1 MSHFALPLFQA
12 RADHLPSSRCLDDA
26 LFEASQSLAT
36 LLLKRRPI
44 DISSLRAAMEA
55 AFGATDA
62 SGAWSWK
69 QAFDAV
75 EAAQVLALKAKAR
88 STFAGEPSPQ
98 WRLAALT
105 KLARLCPTATVRS
118 EESQDLQQFSTPL
131 PLAYVMATA
140 AHIGAGDVVLEP
152 SAGTGML
159 AVWGHLAGATLALN
173 ELSAGRAALL
183 QRLFRGV
190 DVTRHDAEQ
199 IHDRLDPAI
208 VPTVVLMN
216 PPFSASPGRGY
227 NRHAAARHLHAALAR
242 LAPGGR
248 LVVLTLASFG
258 PRASAWGDDWRRI
271 RDCAQ
276 LVCSIALP
284 GDVYARHGTSVE
296 TRLSVLDKG
305 ADSAVEPVIVTAGRL
320 DEALQVVLDSC
331 GGRTRPAVPPD
342 PLASRPPLPVIISA
356 QPSPGPTPQAFST
369 IPSVTE
375 DAVELVYETVE
386 ATDDTALSDA
396 LYQPYSPQ
404 RIRIPGAASHP
415 TPLVQSAALASV
427 SPPQPSYRPMI
438 RERLTRDGILSD
450 AQVESLVYAGE
461 AHETYLKGRYR
472 VDDGWDG
479 VTAAAEDD
487 AEAVRFR
494 RGWFLGDG
502 TGAGKGRQVAAIIL
516 DHWLRGRRRA
526 LWLSKS
532 DKLIEDARRDWIAV
546 GGRESDIQP
555 LSAWKQGKPVT
566 LPSGILFVT
575 YATLRTAERKSKP
588 SRLSQLVDWLGAD
601 FDGVIVFDEAHAMAN
616 AAGEKSVRGGKKPS
630 LQGQAGLRLQN
641 AVPAARVVYVSATG
655 ATRVANLAYACRLG
669 LWQTGDFPFAS
680 RTDFIAAMESGGIAA
695 MEMVCRDLKALGLY
709 AARNLSFNGVEYD
722 ILEHT
727 LTEAQVEIY
736 DRYADAFQIIHQNL
750 AAALE
755 ATNITGPEGTYN
767 RNAKAA
773 ALSAFEGAKQRFF
786 NHLLIGMK
794 GPTLVGAIEQDLADR
809 HAVVVQIVS
818 TNEAILDRR
827 LAEIPASERDDLTI
841 DITPRE
847 CILDYLVNS
856 FPTQLHT
863 VVADEDGNLTSIP
876 AVDERGNPIESREAV
891 EARNRMVEQ
900 LCALPAVPG
909 ALDQILHHFGHAQV
923 AEVTGRSKRVLRSG
937 DRLFVESRP
946 ASANL
951 GETQAFM
958 DDRKRILVFSDA
970 GGTGRSYHADL
981 GAANQRRRIHYLLE
995 AGWRADQAIQGL
1007 GRSHRTNQ
1015 RSAPLF
1021 RPVTTNVKG
1030 ERRFISTIAR
1040 RLDSLGALTRGQR
1053 QTGGQNLFRPEDNL
1067 ESEYARDALRGFF
1080 RALHGGKLQSC
1091 SLALFQELTGLRL
1104 TAPDGTL
1111 NEELP
1116 PIHQF
1121 LNRILA
1127 LRIALQNAIFAEFEA
1142 MIETRVDAAITA
1154 GAHETGIETI
1164 QAERLSVVETR
1175 VLHADA
1181 KTGAETRFVRIERLT
1196 RNRPLSLED
1205 ACQLH
1210 AHHEPKALINA
1221 SSKRP
1226 ALMIDAPSLLLDDG
1240 AVVRRVRLVRPLG
1253 AETMKW
1259 DDFERSHWQP
1269 TTMPRLQHAWARE
1282 ADSITPTATDELLLI
1297 TGLLL
1302 PVWHQLPAERM
1313 RVYRLKTDDGHP
1325 LLGRLIHPEERDAV
1339 LGRFGETGA
1348 EPLTPAEA
1356 LTAVMERGSTI
1367 HLAHGASLRRSRFMH
1382 SDRLELVGY
1391 AHTAVDALKALGC
1404 VTEIASWRLRLFV
1417 PDTPDRQRIIA
1428 SIFDQHP
1435 PIGCGDQAAG

>member
-1 MSHFALPLFQA
+1 MTQLALPLFQA
-12 RADHLPSSRCLDDA
+12 RADQIPAPRCPDDA
-26 LFEASQSLAT
+26 LFEAGQSLAA

-44 DISSLRAAMEA
+44 DTATLRTAMAA
-55 AFGATDA
+55 AFRATDT

-88 STFAGEPSPQ
+88 SIFAGEPDPRR
-98 WRLAALT
+98 RLAALT
-105 KLARLCPTATVRS
+105 KLAALCPTATIRS

-131 PLAYVMATA
+131 PLAYVMARA
-140 AHIGAGDVVLEP
+140 CHIGAGDVVLEP
-152 SAGTGML
+152 SAGIGML
-159 AVWGHLAGATLALN
+159 AVWAQIACATVALN

-183 QRLFRGV
+183 QRLFRGIT
-190 DVTRHDAEQ
+190 VTRHDAEQ

-208 VPTVVLMN
+208 VPSVVLMN
-216 PPFSASPGRGY
+216 PPFSASPGRGH
-227 NRHAAARHLHAALAR
+227 NRHAGARHLLSALRR
-242 LAPGGR
+242 LTPGGR
-248 LVVLTLASFG
+248 MVALTLASFD
-258 PRASAWGDDWRRI
+258 PRGAAWDDDWRRI

-284 GDVYARHGTSVE
+284 GDIYARHGTSVE

-305 ADSAVEPVIVTAGRL
+305 SNSTAAPVIVTAARL
-320 DEALQVVLDSC
+320 DEALQVVLDTCSD
-331 GGRTRPAVPPD
+331 RTGPTPVAARPAVTRTAPPS
-342 PLASRPPLPVIISA
+342 PTRPQASSARDAPISA
-356 QPSPGPTPQAFST
+356 PAPTD
-369 IPSVTE
+369 
-375 DAVELVYETVE
+375 DAVELAYEIIE
-386 ATDDTALSDA
+386 AIDDGALSDA
-396 LYQPYSPQ
+396 LYQAYAPQ
-404 RIRIPGAASHP
+404 RTRIAGAAPHP

-427 SPPQPSYRPMI
+427 APPVPSYRPMI
-438 RERLTRDGILSD
+438 RERLVRDGVLS
-450 AQVESLVYAGE
+450 APQLESLVHAGE
-461 AHETYLKGRYR
+461 AHETWLKGVYR
-472 VDDGWDG
+472 IDDSWDG
-479 VTAAAEDD
+479 ITAAADDD
-487 AEAVRFR
+487 ADAVRLR

-526 LWLSKS
+526 VWLSKS

-566 LPSGILFVT
+566 LASGILFVT
-575 YATLRTAERKSKP
+575 YATLRTAERKGKA
-588 SRLSQLVDWLGAD
+588 SRLRQLVDWLGQD

-655 ATRVANLAYACRLG
+655 ATRVANLAYASRLG
-669 LWQTGDFPFAS
+669 LWQAGDFPFAS
-680 RTDFIAAMESGGIAA
+680 RSDFIAAMESGGIAA

-709 AARNLSFNGVEYD
+709 AARNLSFSGVEYD
-722 ILEHT
+722 ILEHG

-773 ALSAFEGAKQRFF
+773 ALSAFESAKQRFF

-794 GPTLVGAIEQDLADR
+794 GPTLVRAIEQDLADG
-809 HAVVVQIVS
+809 HAAVVQIVS
-818 TNEAILDRR
+818 TNEAVLDRR
-827 LAEIPASERDDLTI
+827 LAEIPAGERNDLTI

-847 CILDYLVNS
+847 YILDYLINS

-863 VVADEDGNLTSIP
+863 VVADEDGNLSSIP

-891 EARNRMVEQ
+891 EARDRMVEQ

-909 ALDQILHHFGHAQV
+909 ALDQLLHHFGHAQV
-923 AEVTGRSKRVLRSG
+923 AEVTGRSKRVLRAG
-937 DRLFVESRP
+937 ERLFVENRP

-951 GETQAFM
+951 GEAEAFM
-958 DDRKRILVFSDA
+958 DDNKRILVFSDA
-970 GGTGRSYHADL
+970 GGTGRSYHADR
-981 GAANQRRRIHYLLE
+981 GAKNRRRRIHYLLE

-1007 GRSHRTNQ
+1007 GRTHRTNQ
-1015 RSAPLF
+1015 ASAPLF
-1021 RPVTTNVKG
+1021 RPVTTTVKG

-1080 RALHGGKLQSC
+1080 RALHGGKLRSC
-1091 SLALFQELTGLRL
+1091 SLTLFQELTGLRL
-1104 TAPDGTL
+1104 TAPDGSL
-1111 NEELP
+1111 NEDLP

-1127 LRIALQNAIFAEFEA
+1127 LRISLQNAIFAEFEA
-1142 MIETRVDAAITA
+1142 MIEARIDAAITA

-1164 QAERLSVVETR
+1164 QAERLRVVETK
-1175 VLHADA
+1175 VLHSDA
-1181 KTGAETRFVRIERLT
+1181 KTGAETRFVRIERLV
-1196 RNRPLSLED
+1196 RNRPLSVED
-1205 ACQLH
+1205 ACQLY
-1210 AHHEPKALINA
+1210 AHHEPKALINK

-1253 AETMKW
+1253 TETMKH

-1269 TTMPRLQHAWARE
+1269 TTMARLQHAWTRE
-1282 ADSITPTATDELLLI
+1282 AESIAPTTTDELLLI

-1313 RVYRLKTDDGHP
+1313 RVYRLKTDDGRP
-1325 LLGRLIHPEERDAV
+1325 LLGRLIHAEERDAV
-1339 LGRFGETGA
+1339 LGRFGGTDGA
-1348 EPLTPAEA
+1348 PLTPAEA
-1356 LTAVMERGSTI
+1356 WAAVMERGSTI
-1367 HLAHGASLRRSRFMH
+1367 QLAHGASLRRSRFMGG
-1382 SDRLELVGY
+1382 DRMELVGY

-1404 VTEIASWRLRLFV
+1404 ITEIATWRLRVFV
-1417 PDTPDRQRIIA
+1417 PDSADREHIIA
-1428 SIFDQHP
+1428 GILDRHQP
-1435 PIGCGDQAAG
+1435 VVPAERAT

>member
-12 RADHLPSSRCLDDA
+12 RPEHVQLPRSPDDA

-36 LLLKRRPI
+36 LLLKSRPI
-44 DISSLRAAMEA
+44 DIPALRSVMEA
-55 AFGATDA
+55 AFGAADA
-62 SGAWSWK
+62 AGVWSWK
-69 QAFDAV
+69 QAFDAL
-75 EAAQVLALKAKAR
+75 EAAQVLALKTKAR
-88 STFAGEPSPQ
+88 SILAGEPSPRGRLQ
-98 WRLAALT
+98 RLA

-131 PLAYVMATA
+131 PLAWVMGIA
-140 AHIGAGDVVLEP
+140 ADIGAGDVVLEP

-159 AVWGHLAGATLALN
+159 AICGHLAGAKLALN

-183 QRLFRGV
+183 ERLFRGV
-190 DVTRHDAEQ
+190 PVTRHNAEQ
-199 IHDRLDPAI
+199 IHDRLDPK
-208 VPTVVLMN
+208 VQPSVVLMN
-216 PPFSASPGRGY
+216 PPFSASPGRGH
-227 NRHAAARHLHAALAR
+227 NRYAAVRHLHSALAR

-248 LVVLTLASFG
+248 LVALTLASFD
-258 PRASAWGDDWRRI
+258 PQSAAWRADWLRLRASAE
-271 RDCAQ
+271 

-284 GDVYARHGTSVE
+284 GDIYARHGTTVE

-305 ADSAVEPVIVTAGRL
+305 VTGTVQPVIVTVDRL
-320 DEALQVVLDSC
+320 DEALQVVLDTC
-331 GGRTRPAVPPD
+331 GVRIRPAVQPQPATPRPARSTVTAAPSSPHPAATEAFAPIRQQHEQVVALTYEVIEPP
-342 PLASRPPLPVIISA
+342 
-356 QPSPGPTPQAFST
+356 
-369 IPSVTE
+369 E
-375 DAVELVYETVE
+375 DS
-386 ATDDTALSDA
+386 ALSDT
-396 LYQPYSPQ
+396 LYQPYALQ
-404 RIRIPGAASHP
+404 HIRIPDAAAHP

-427 SPPQPSYRPMI
+427 APPQPSYKPLI
-438 RERLTRDGILSD
+438 RDHLIRDGLLSD
-450 AQVESLVYAGE
+450 AQLESLVYAGE
-461 AHETYLKGRYR
+461 AHETYLAGRYR
-472 VDDGWDG
+472 VENGWD
-479 VTAAAEDD
+479 VVSAADD

-502 TGAGKGRQVAAIIL
+502 TGAGKGRQVAAILL

-526 LWLSKS
+526 VWISKS

-546 GGRESDIQP
+546 GGRASDIQP
-555 LSAWKQGKPVT
+555 MRLWKQGKPVT
-566 LPSGILFVT
+566 LSCGILFVT
-575 YATLRTAERKSKP
+575 YATLRTAERKGKP
-588 SRLSQLVDWLGAD
+588 SRLAQIVGWLGSG

-616 AAGEKSVRGGKKPS
+616 AAGEKSVRGAKKPS
-630 LQGQAGLRLQN
+630 LQGQAGLRLQT
-641 AVPAARVVYVSATG
+641 AVPDARVLYVSATG
-655 ATRVANLAYACRLG
+655 ATRVANLAYASRLG

-680 RTDFIAAMESGGIAA
+680 RTDFIAAMEAGGIAA

-709 AARNLSFNGVEYD
+709 AARNLSFAGVEYD

-727 LTEAQVEIY
+727 LTGAQVEIY
-736 DRYADAFQIIHQNL
+736 DRYADAFQVIHNNL
-750 AAALE
+750 RAALE

-794 GPTLVGAIEQDLADR
+794 GPTLINAIEKDLSDG

-818 TNEAILDRR
+818 TNEAVLDRR
-827 LAEIPASERDDLTI
+827 LADIPASERDDLSI

-847 CILDYLVNS
+847 YILDYLVNS

-863 VVADEDGNLTSIP
+863 VIADEDGNLSSIP
-876 AVDERGNPIESREAV
+876 AVDEHGNPIESREAL
-891 EARNRMVEQ
+891 EARDRMVEQ

-923 AEVTGRSKRVLRSG
+923 AEVTGRTKRVLRTG

-958 DDRKRILVFSDA
+958 DDHKRILVFSDA

-981 GAANQRRRIHYLLE
+981 GAANQRRRTHYLLE

-1067 ESEYARDALRGFF
+1067 ESEYARDALRGFY
-1080 RALHGGKLQSC
+1080 RALYAGKLQSC

-1104 TAPDGTL
+1104 TAPDGSL

-1142 MIETRVDAAITA
+1142 LIEARVDAAVNA
-1154 GAHETGIETI
+1154 GTYETGIETI
-1164 QAERLSVVETR
+1164 EAERLSVVETR
-1175 VLHADA
+1175 VLHTHE
-1181 KTGAETRFVRIERLT
+1181 KTGAETRFVRIERLV
-1196 RNRPLSLED
+1196 RNRPLSLDE
-1205 ACQLH
+1205 AHRLH

-1221 SSKRP
+1221 LSKRP

-1240 AVVRRVRLVRPLG
+1240 TVVRRVRLIRPLG
-1253 AETMKW
+1253 SETMKR

-1282 ADSITPTATDELLLI
+1282 AESIAPTTTDQLLLI
-1297 TGLLL
+1297 AGLLL

-1313 RVYRLKTDDGHP
+1313 RVYRLKTDDGRH
-1325 LLGRLIHPEERDAV
+1325 LLGRLIQPEERDAV
-1339 LGRFGETGA
+1339 LGRFGESGEA
-1348 EPLTPAEA
+1348 ALTPAEA
-1356 LTAVMERGSTI
+1356 WAAVMERGAVI
-1367 HLAHGASLRRSRFMH
+1367 PLAHGASLRRSRFMGG
-1382 SDRLELVGY
+1382 DRLELAGY
-1391 AHTAVDALKALGC
+1391 THTALDALKAIGC
-1404 VTEIASWRLRLFV
+1404 VTEIATWRLRVFV
-1417 PDTPDRQRIIA
+1417 PDSACRERILA
-1428 SIFDQHP
+1428 GIFERHP
-1435 PIGCGDQAAG
+1435 PIGRGEPAAA

>member
-1 MSHFALPLFQA
+1 MTQFALPLFQA
-12 RADHLPSSRCLDDA
+12 RADHLSTSRCPDDA

-36 LLLKRRPI
+36 LLLQRRLI
-44 DISSLRAAMEA
+44 DGTTLRTTMAA
-55 AFGATDA
+55 AFGASDA

-75 EAAQVLALKAKAR
+75 EAAQVLALRASAR
-88 STFAGEPSPQ
+88 SIFTSEPDPRQ
-98 WRLAALT
+98 HLAALT
-105 KLARLCPTATVRS
+105 KLARLCPMATIRS
-118 EESQDLQQFSTPL
+118 EESQNLQQFSTPL
-131 PLAYVMATA
+131 PLAFVMATA
-140 AHIGAGDVVLEP
+140 ARIGAGDVVLEP

-159 AVWGHLAGATLALN
+159 AVWAHRAGAAVALN
-173 ELSAGRAALL
+173 ELSARRAALL
-183 QRLFRGV
+183 HRLFRGIT
-190 DVTRHDAEQ
+190 VTRHDAEQ

-208 VPTVVLMN
+208 VPSVVLMN
-216 PPFSASPGRGY
+216 PPFSASPGRGQ
-227 NRHAAARHLHAALAR
+227 NRHAGARHLLAALAR

-248 LVVLTLASFG
+248 LVVLTLASFDPAG
-258 PRASAWGDDWRRI
+258 SAWCDDWRRI
-271 RDCAQ
+271 RESAN

-284 GDVYARHGTSVE
+284 GDIYARHGTSVE

-305 ADSAVEPVIVTAGRL
+305 SESTVAPVIVTAARL
-320 DEALQVVLDSC
+320 DEALRVVLDTC
-331 GGRTRPAVPPD
+331 GDRTRPTAV
-342 PLASRPPLPVIISA
+342 AARPAITRTSL
-356 QPSPGPTPQAFST
+356 PSPIRPQAG
-369 IPSVTE
+369 PSR
-375 DAVELVYETVE
+375 DAPISVPAPADDAIELAYEIIE
-386 ATDDTALSDA
+386 AIDDGALSDA
-396 LYQPYSPQ
+396 LYQAYAPQ
-404 RIRIPGAASHP
+404 RIRIAGAASHP
-415 TPLVQSAALASV
+415 TPLVQSAALASMA
-427 SPPQPSYRPMI
+427 PPVPGYRPMI
-438 RERLTRDGILSD
+438 RERLIRDAVLSA
-450 AQVESLVYAGE
+450 AQLESLIYAGE
-461 AHETYLKGRYR
+461 AHETWLKGAYR
-472 VDDGWDG
+472 IDDGWDG
-479 VTAAAEDD
+479 ITAAADDD
-487 AEAVRFR
+487 ADAVRLR

-526 LWLSKS
+526 VWLSKS

-546 GGRESDIQP
+546 GGRESDVQP

-566 LPSGILFVT
+566 LASGILFVT
-575 YATLRTAERKSKP
+575 YATLRTAERKGKP
-588 SRLSQLVDWLGAD
+588 SRLRQLIDWLGQD
-601 FDGVIVFDEAHAMAN
+601 FNGVIVFDEAHAMAN
-616 AAGEKSVRGGKKPS
+616 AAGEKSTRGGKKPS

-655 ATRVANLAYACRLG
+655 ATRVANLAYASRLG

-680 RTDFIAAMESGGIAA
+680 RGDFIAAMESGGIAA

-709 AARNLSFNGVEYD
+709 AARNLSFAGVEYD
-722 ILEHT
+722 ILEHA
-727 LTEAQVEIY
+727 LPEAQVAIY
-736 DRYADAFQIIHQNL
+736 DRYADAFQIIHRNL

-773 ALSAFEGAKQRFF
+773 ALSAFESAKQRFF

-794 GPTLVGAIEQDLADR
+794 GPTLLKAIEQDLADG
-809 HAVVVQIVS
+809 HAAVVQIVS
-818 TNEAILDRR
+818 TNEAVLDRR
-827 LAEIPASERDDLTI
+827 LAEVPASERDDLSI

-847 CILDYLVNS
+847 YILDYLVNS

-863 VVADEDGNLTSIP
+863 IVADDDGNLSSIP

-891 EARNRMVEQ
+891 EARDRMVEQ

-909 ALDQILHHFGHAQV
+909 ALDQLLHHFGHAQV

-937 DRLFVESRP
+937 ERQFVESRP

-951 GETQAFM
+951 GETEAFM
-958 DDRKRILVFSDA
+958 DDNKRILVFSDA

-981 GAANQRRRIHYLLE
+981 AARNQRRRIHYLLE

-1007 GRSHRTNQ
+1007 GRTHRTNQ
-1015 RSAPLF
+1015 ACAPLF

-1080 RALHGGKLQSC
+1080 RGLHGGKLRSC

-1116 PIHQF
+1116 QIHQF

-1142 MIETRVDAAITA
+1142 MIEARIDAAITA
-1154 GAHETGIETI
+1154 GSHETGIETI
-1164 QAERLSVVETR
+1164 QAERLRIVETQA
-1175 VLHADA
+1175 LHTDA
-1181 KTGAETRFVRIERLT
+1181 KTGAETRFVRIERIVS
-1196 RNRPLSLED
+1196 NRPLSLDD
-1205 ACQLH
+1205 AFQLH

-1226 ALMIDAPSLLLDDG
+1226 ALMVEAPSLLLDDG
-1240 AVVRRVRLVRPLG
+1240 AVVRRIRLVRPLG

-1269 TTMPRLQHAWARE
+1269 TTMARLQHAWMRE
-1282 ADSITPTATDELLLI
+1282 AESLPPTTTDELLLI

-1313 RVYRLKTDDGHP
+1313 RVYRLKTDDGRP

-1348 EPLTPAEA
+1348 TPLTPAETWA
-1356 LTAVMERGSTI
+1356 AVMERGTTI
-1367 HLAHGASLRRSRFMH
+1367 QLAHGASLRRSRFMGG
-1382 SDRLELVGY
+1382 DRMELVGY

-1404 VTEIASWRLRLFV
+1404 ITEIATWRLQVFV
-1417 PDTPDRQRIIA
+1417 PDTADRERIIA
-1428 SIFDQHP
+1428 GIFERHP
-1435 PIGCGDQAAG
+1435 PIG